1 MKTSFQ
7 RNGTAATQSTPSRP
21 MAVPALP
28 GKHTHA
34 RTADLLN
41 LAIPSS
47 MLLTVLLLAGSFM
60 GNNIPAVPKV
70 IGIGW
75 LGLLTVGWWMA
86 RKGAVQRVAIA
97 LAVLLFFVITAVNIS
112 LGTIRAPITALYV
125 YWVILTGMFFHRSG
139 IFIATAASSLS
150 IGGLILAENAR
161 LLPIPDTSVGVSQ
174 WINYTGLL
182 MLTASLVYHSN
193 RLTEK
198 ALAQANDEIEKRK
211 QTEMELN
218 KLTRAVDQSPASILI
233 TDLDGIIEYVNPRFT
248 AVTGYTLDE
257 VVGKNPRFLQSG
269 QMPESVYQDL
279 WRSLSAGNEWRGE
292 LVNRKKDGTLHHESV
307 VISSIKNPDG
317 MESHYLAVREDITE
331 RKQAEEALRVSEAR
345 HRLVADNARDVIWTM
360 APDGR
365 ITYISPSI
373 EQVRGLTPAQAMQQ
387 TIEEIHPP
395 SSQAISLG
403 YFTSLFTDLA
413 AGRPLNSFRGELEY
427 FCNDGSTIW
436 TEVMAHPIVSQGQLV
451 EIIGVTRDIS
461 EHKRLVLALQ
471 QAKEAAEQANAALQ
485 HANAELAKIATT
497 DVLTGI
503 WNRRH
508 FLEMAS
514 TLKSQASRHGH
525 PLSLLLLDIDHFKL
539 INDHHGHPTGD
550 QVLIELTRRLKQ
562 AVRGTDM
569 LARWGGEEFVLLSPG
584 CGANEAVRLAEKL
597 RALVADLPFADVGRV
612 TISLGAA
619 ELQPDE
625 TIDSL
630 FKRVDTALYEAKAA
644 GRNTVRAG

>member
-21 MAVPALP
+21 MAVP

-198 ALAQANDEIEKRK
+198 ALAQANGEIEKRK

-233 TDLDGIIEYVNPRFT
+233 TDLDGNIEYVNPRFT

>member
-1 MKTSFQ
+1 MPTSSQ
-7 RNGTAATQSTPSRP
+7 RNGATETPGAMSRSV
-21 MAVPALP
+21 VPPGLP
-28 GKHTHA
+28 GEQENT

-47 MLLTVLLLAGSFM
+47 MLLTVLLLVGSFI
-60 GNNIPAVPKV
+60 GNNTPTTPKV

-75 LGLLTVGWWMA
+75 LGLLTVGWWMV
-86 RKGAVQRVAIA
+86 RKGAVHRVSIA
-97 LAVLLFFVITAVNIS
+97 LTVLLFLVITAVNLS

-182 MLTASLVYHSN
+182 MLTASLVYHGN

-198 ALAQANDEIEKRK
+198 ALAQANGEIEKRK

-218 KLTRAVDQSPASILI
+218 KLTRSVDQSPASILI
-233 TDLDGIIEYVNPRFT
+233 TDLDGNIEYVNPRFT
-248 AVTGYTLDE
+248 AVTGYTLEE

-269 QMPESVYQDL
+269 QMPEQVYQDL
-279 WRSLSAGNEWRGE
+279 WRSLAAGNEWRGE
-292 LVNRKKDGTLHHESV
+292 LVNRKKDGTLHQESM
-307 VISSIKNPDG
+307 VISAIKNSDG
-317 MESHYLAVREDITE
+317 MEIHYLAVREDITE

-345 HRLVADNARDVIWTM
+345 HRMLADNARDVIWTM

-373 EQVRGLTPAQAMQQ
+373 EQVRGFTAEEAMQQ

-395 SSQAISLG
+395 SSQAVSLG
-403 YFTSLFTDLA
+403 YFTRLIADLA
-413 AGRPLNSFRGELEY
+413 AGRAPQSFRGELEY
-427 FCNDGSTIW
+427 LCKDGSTIW
-436 TEVMAHPIVSQGQLV
+436 TEVMAHPILSQGQLV
-451 EIIGVTRDIS
+451 EILGVTRDIS
-461 EHKRLVLALQ
+461 EHKRLVLELQ

-485 HANAELAKIATT
+485 HANTELAKIATT
-497 DVLTGI
+497 DALTGI

-508 FLEMAS
+508 FLEMAN
-514 TLKSQASRHGH
+514 TLKLQATRYGH
-525 PLSLLLLDIDHFKL
+525 SLSLLLLDIDHFKS
-539 INDHHGHPTGD
+539 INDRHGHPIGD
-550 QVLIELTRRLKQ
+550 QVLIELSRRLQ
-562 AVRGTDM
+562 PAVRATDV

-584 CGANEAVRLAEKL
+584 CGAHEAVRLAEKL
-597 RALVADLPFADVGRV
+597 RALVADRPFAGVGGV

-619 ELQPDE
+619 ELQPNE
-625 TIDSL
+625 PIESL

>member
-7 RNGTAATQSTPSRP
+7 RNGTAATQSAPSRP
-21 MAVPALP
+21 MALLARP
-28 GKHTHA
+28 GEHTHA
-34 RTADLLN
+34 RAADLLN

-60 GNNIPAVPKV
+60 GNNIPAAPKI

-75 LGLLTVGWWMA
+75 LVLLAVGWWMV
-86 RKGAVQRVAIA
+86 RKGLVRCVAIA
-97 LAVLLFFVITAVNIS
+97 LTVMLFVVITAVTIS

-150 IGGLILAENAR
+150 IGALILAENAR

-198 ALAQANDEIEKRK
+198 ALAQANGEIEKRK

-233 TDLDGIIEYVNPRFT
+233 TDLDGNIEYVNPRFT

-307 VISSIKNPDG
+307 VISPIKNPDG

-373 EQVRGLTPAQAMQQ
+373 EEVRGLTPAQAMQQ

-597 RALVADLPFADVGRV
+597 RALVADLPFADVGCV